1 MYKHVVRFI
10 SALLIGSMLLTTSG
24 CFSSFNLTRKIY
36 KFNQGLGDK
45 WLNEIAFLV
54 MMIIPVYGVGFT
66 VDVLVLNSIE
76 FWGGTN
82 PVSASNDQKVIPIP
96 EAGVTLTLNPADK
109 SIRLL
114 QDSEGTQK
122 EYVFERS
129 GDETIVK
136 DAEGNVL
143 ARCVATEDG
152 GIVLKDASGKM
163 ISSYSK
169 QDLANLSERLSA
181 VN

>member
-1 MYKHVVRFI
+1 MYKNIVRFM
-10 SALLIGSMLLTTSG
+10 SAMLIGSMLLTTSG
-24 CFSSFNLTRKIY
+24 CFASFNLTRKIY

-45 WLNEIAFLV
+45 WLNELAFLV
-54 MMIIPVYGVGFT
+54 MSIIPVYGVGVT

-82 PVSASNDQKVIPIP
+82 PVSASNDQKTIPIP
-96 EAGVTLTLNPADK
+96 EAGVTLTFNAADK

-136 DAEGNVL
+136 DATGNVL
-143 ARCVATEDG
+143 VRCVATEDG
-152 GIVLKDASGKM
+152 GIVLKDAAGKV
-163 ISSYSK
+163 ISNYSK
-169 QDLANLSERLSA
+169 ADLATISERLSGG
-181 VN
+181 N

>member
-1 MYKHVVRFI
+1 MYKNLVRFI

-24 CFSSFNLTRKIY
+24 CFASFNLTRKIY

-54 MMIIPVYGVGFT
+54 MTIIPVYGVGFT

-76 FWGGTN
+76 FWGGSN

-96 EAGVTLTLNPADK
+96 EAGVTLTLNAADK
-109 SIRLL
+109 SIRLF

-136 DAEGNVL
+136 DVGGNVL
-143 ARCVATEDG
+143 VRCAATEDG

-169 QDLANLSERLSA
+169 ENLANISQRLSA
-181 VN
+181 TN

>member
-1 MYKHVVRFI
+1 MSKHFVRFV
-10 SALLIGSMLLTTSG
+10 AMLLMGSMLVASSG
-24 CFSSFNLTRKIY
+24 CFASFNLTRKIY

-54 MMIIPVYGVGFT
+54 MTIIPVYGVGFT
-66 VDVLVLNSIE
+66 VDALVLNSIE

-82 PVSASNDQKVIPIP
+82 PVSASNDQKTIPIP
-96 EAGVTLTLNPADK
+96 EAGVTLTLNAADK

-114 QDSEGTQK
+114 QDLEGTQK

-136 DAEGNVL
+136 DGAGNVL
-143 ARCVATEDG
+143 VRCAATEDG

-163 ISSYSK
+163 ISSYSNE
-169 QDLANLSERLSA
+169 DLANISQRLSA
-181 VN
+181 AN

>member
-1 MYKHVVRFI
+1 MSKHFVRFV
-10 SALLIGSMLLTTSG
+10 AMLLMGSMLLASSG
-24 CFSSFNLTRKIY
+24 CFASFNLTRKIY

-54 MMIIPVYGVGFT
+54 MTIIPVYGVGVT

-96 EAGVTLTLNPADK
+96 EAGVTLTLNTADK

-114 QDSEGTQK
+114 QDSEGAQK
-122 EYVFERS
+122 EYLFERS
-129 GDETIVK
+129 GDETIVI
-136 DAEGNVL
+136 DVTGNVL
-143 ARCVATEDG
+143 VRCAATEDG

-169 QDLANLSERLSA
+169 EDLANISQRLSA
-181 VN
+181 AN

>member
-1 MYKHVVRFI
+1 MYKHFVRFV
-10 SALLIGSMLLTTSG
+10 AMLLMGSMLLAMSG
-24 CFSSFNLTRKIY
+24 CFASFNLTRKIY

-54 MMIIPVYGVGFT
+54 MTIIPVYGVGVT

-96 EAGVTLTLNPADK
+96 EAGVTLILNAADK

-114 QDSEGTQK
+114 QDSEGSQK

-129 GDETIVK
+129 GGETIVK
-136 DAEGNVL
+136 DITGNVL
-143 ARCVATEDG
+143 VRCAATETG
-152 GIVLKDASGKM
+152 GIVMKDASGIV
-163 ISSYSK
+163 ISSYSIE
-169 QDLANLSERLSA
+169 DLANISQRLSA
-181 VN
+181 AN